1 MEGRISVSTVVFIV
15 VVVIAWVVGVIGF
28 SQIIGAIQNMKE
40 RPGLLM
46 PMLLWIL
53 ILAGGFFLE
62 HYLLPEQPL
71 PLIIGYAASFITV
84 LAQGKVM

>member
-1 MEGRISVSTVVFIV
+1 MSTLAFVLVIL
-15 VVVIAWVVGVIGF
+15 IAWVVGVIGF
-28 SQIIGAIQNMKE
+28 SQIIGSLQNMKD

-62 HYLLPEQPL
+62 HYLFPENPL
-71 PLIIGYAASFITV
+71 PVILGYAASFITV
-84 LAQGKVM
+84 LAQGKIM